1 MAGTTID
8 VTAPP
13 EDGGTAPAAAGT
25 GAGARA
31 RRLLGRRPGRA
42 GGGGPRTRGTRRS
55 RSWWQPGVVFGLVIG
70 LWYLVSVYYDRV
82 VELSWVVPYPH
93 QVLHEMVLNP
103 AFRGPLLDDLLQ
115 TTIVT
120 ATGLGVAV
128 LIGGVWAVLMSQA
141 RWLEQSLYPY
151 AVILQTIP
159 ILAIVPLIGTIFG
172 YEFTSRAIVTVMIAL
187 FPLVS
192 NTLFGLQSVD
202 RAHRELFRLQGA
214 GRWTTLAKLQFPAA
228 LPAIFVGLRTAA
240 GLAVIGAIV
249 GDQFFQRGTPG
260 LGVLI
265 QVSNQRL
272 NGPGTYAAILTA
284 SLLGVA
290 VFLLFGL
297 IGRLAIGKW
306 FDFS

>member
-1 MAGTTID
+1 MAQTTA
-8 VTAPP
+8 TPSPP
-13 EDGGTAPAAAGT
+13 VVEPATDGPTPD
-25 GAGARA
+25 GATPGLYRRIARLM
-31 RRLLGRRPGRA
+31 RS
-42 GGGGPRTRGTRRS
+42 GP
-55 RSWWQPGVVFGLVIG
+55 WWQPAIVFLLVIG
-70 LWYLVSVYYDRV
+70 VWYGVATYYDRV
-82 VELSWVVPYPH
+82 KQLAWVVPYPH
-93 QVLHEMVLNP
+93 LVLHEMFLNP
-103 AFRGPLLDDLLQ
+103 AFTTPLLDDLVQ
-115 TTIVT
+115 TAIVT

-128 LIGGVWAVLMSQA
+128 VIGGLWAVLMSQT

-172 YEFTSRAIVTVMIAL
+172 YEFTSRAIVTVLISL

-202 RAHRELFRLQGA
+202 RAQRELFRLQGA

-265 QVSNQRL
+265 QVSNARL
-272 NGPGTYAAILTA
+272 NGAGTYAAILTA
-284 SLLGVA
+284 SLLGVG

-297 IGRLAIGKW
+297 LGRLAIGKW
-306 FDFS
+306 FDFT